1 MVLLCGGGREVP
13 RRREFPIVSMLEGQ
27 FAVVTVS
34 PKIRAHTAPDSTQI
48 WVKAAG
54 EPEAVPASRR
64 RLLGLAIFPLG
75 LGVAE
80 VGGHQR

>member
-1 MVLLCGGGREVP
+1 MVLLCGGGREDP

-54 EPEAVPASRR
+54 PCTLPVPDTTVLRGMVRFPACNGSSSRS
-64 RLLGLAIFPLG
+64 FTC
-75 LGVAE
+75 
-80 VGGHQR
+80 